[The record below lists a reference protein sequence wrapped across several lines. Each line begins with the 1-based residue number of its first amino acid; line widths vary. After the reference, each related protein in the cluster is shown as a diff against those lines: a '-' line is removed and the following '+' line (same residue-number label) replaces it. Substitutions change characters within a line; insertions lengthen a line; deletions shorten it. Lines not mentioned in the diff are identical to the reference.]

1 MTKSRAE
8 AAAPEAAAPGTVS
21 GLNPVLAA
29 LKNRAGACRAVFMAE
44 NRRRDGA
51 AGEILALAR
60 GAGLAVRFLP
70 RPALDR
76 LCGRSA
82 HQGVAAV
89 FDSVGYLAWEDFRAT
104 LPPEGPALL
113 LALDRVEDPG
123 NLGALMRSAL
133 AFGALGVLTPRDRS
147 APLTPAALKAAA
159 GAAEVL
165 PLARA
170 VNLRR
175 ALEDLKKAGF
185 WLVGA
190 DSRGPEN
197 LFTFV
202 FPGRAV
208 IVLGSE
214 GRGLSPLVRKIC
226 DFLVAVPLAGRA
238 VPSLNVSVAGALFMA
253 EFARR
258 GQGAAGPPA
267 IKSFI

>member
-1 MTKSRAE
+1 MTKSQGEPAGAE
-8 AAAPEAAAPGTVS
+8 AAAGRTVG

-29 LKNRAGACRAVFMAE
+29 LKNRAAACRGVFMAE
-44 NRRRDGA
+44 NRRRDGV

-60 GAGLAVRFLP
+60 AGGLTVRFLP

-76 LCGRSA
+76 LCGRFA
-82 HQGVAAV
+82 HQGVAAI
-89 FDSVGYLAWEDFRAT
+89 FDSIGYLAWESFRET
-104 LPPEGPALL
+104 LPPGGPALV

-165 PLARA
+165 PLVRA

-190 DSRGPEN
+190 DIRGPEN

-202 FPGRAV
+202 FPQRAV
-208 IVLGSE
+208 VVLGSE
-214 GRGLSPLVRKIC
+214 GRGLSPLTRKIC
-226 DFLVAVPLAGRA
+226 DFLVAVPQASRA
-238 VPSLNVSVAGALFMA
+238 VPSLNVSVAGALFLA
-253 EFARR
+253 EFLRR
-258 GQGAAGPPA
+258 GQG
-267 IKSFI
+267 

>member
-1 MTKSRAE
+1 MTKSLAEPAE
-8 AAAPEAAAPGTVS
+8 AADGRTVS

-44 NRRRDGA
+44 NRRRDGL

-60 GAGLAVRFLP
+60 AAGLAIRFLP

-89 FDSVGYLAWEDFRAT
+89 FDSIGYLAWESFRET
-104 LPPEGPALL
+104 LPPGEPALV

-165 PLARA
+165 PLVRA

-190 DSRGPEN
+190 DGRGPEN

-202 FPGRAV
+202 FPRRAV

-214 GRGLSPLVRKIC
+214 GRGLSPLIRKIC
-226 DFLVAVPLAGRA
+226 DFLVAVPQAGRA
-238 VPSLNVSVAGALFMA
+238 VPSLNVSVAGALFLA
-253 EFARR
+253 EFFRR
-258 GQGAAGPPA
+258 EHGVLG
-267 IKSFI
+267 

>member
-1 MTKSRAE
+1 MTKSPGEPAAPSAE
-8 AAAPEAAAPGTVS
+8 AGRTVS

-29 LKNRAGACRAVFMAE
+29 LKNRAEFCRTVFMAE
-44 NRRRDGA
+44 NRRRDGP

-60 GAGLAVRFLP
+60 AEGLAVRFLP

-89 FDSVGYLAWEDFRAT
+89 FDSVGYLAWEDFRQT
-104 LPPEGPALL
+104 LPPEGPALV

-123 NLGALMRSAL
+123 NLGALMRSAS
-133 AFGALGVLTPRDRS
+133 AFGALGVVTPRDRS

-159 GAAEVL
+159 GAAETL

-170 VNLRR
+170 VNLGR

-190 DSRGPEN
+190 DSRGPES
-197 LFTFV
+197 LFNFV
-202 FPGRAV
+202 FPRRAAV
-208 IVLGSE
+208 ILGSE

-226 DFLVAVPLAGRA
+226 DFLVAVPQASLA
-238 VPSLNVSVAGALFMA
+238 VPSLNVSVAGALFLA
-253 EFARR
+253 EFLRQS
-258 GQGAAGPPA
+258 QGAQPRSPL
-267 IKSFI
+267 